1 MSNYSLDY
9 SAPRCVVEDG
19 TGEAQL
25 YVYDDMVATVL
36 KLSTE
41 EWRHLQE
48 LAMRTG
54 ELMYQRHKWFSGN
67 SRPKV
72 KLTSEKKNSKVS
84 MVFKETVDC
93 RNSRVFVVTLVRREN

>member
-1 MSNYSLDY
+1 
-9 SAPRCVVEDG
+9 VEDG

-41 EWRHLQE
+41 QWRHLQE

-72 KLTSEKKNSKVS
+72 KLTTEKK
-84 MVFKETVDC
+84 TVKFLWFLWEQYIVGIVEYL
-93 RNSRVFVVTLVRREN
+93 SLLL